1 MPRKKAGPQEYYVKF
16 ATADGSNGAVFVNV
30 TGVNQIPREV
40 RRQTLYRKIIIYS
53 AKRVV
58 HVKCP
63 KCGSNSAVVTDKVNI
78 VACALCGAEYDQNH
92 TGEET

>member
-1 MPRKKAGPQEYYVKF
+1 MPRKKAEPHEYYVKF
-16 ATADGSNGAVFVNV
+16 ATADGSNDAVFVNA
-30 TGVNQIPREV
+30 TRVNQIPREV
-40 RRQTLYRKIIIYS
+40 RRQTLYRKVIIYS

-63 KCGSNSAVVTDKVNI
+63 QCGSNSAVVTDKLNV
-78 VACALCGAEYDQNH
+78 VACAMCGTEYDPNR